1 MRKQLKIC
9 ITQQNRICR
18 MDDFLSLQDQN
29 ILITGASSGMGR
41 VFAQMIARQGARVS
55 LLARNEERLKQ
66 TLDSLEGHGHKM
78 YICDLTDEGQLKD
91 TVIDM
96 EPLDGIVL
104 CAGVN
109 NFVPVKFIKQDK
121 IDKMF
126 QTNYFSQLLLIQML
140 LKKKLVCKGGSI
152 VFISSISSMLGVQG
166 TLLYASSKGAIN
178 SAVRVMAAELA
189 SQKIRVNAICPGI
202 VRTEMLSGTN
212 LEEDTFTKQAGQY
225 PLGLGSPEDVGN
237 AVLFHLSDA
246 SKWLT
251 GQCMVL
257 DGGFTLN

>member
-1 MRKQLKIC
+1 
-9 ITQQNRICR
+9 

-104 CAGVN
+104 CAGIN

-152 VFISSISSMLGVQG
+152 VFISSISLQRVTASNLTNPLVIKKI
-166 TLLYASSKGAIN
+166 TLIHLHRPKADKAHPSLQRSLRALRSI
-178 SAVRVMAAELA
+178 SLEWRVE
-189 SQKIRVNAICPGI
+189 C
-202 VRTEMLSGTN
+202 
-212 LEEDTFTKQAGQY
+212 LE
-225 PLGLGSPEDVGN
+225 
-237 AVLFHLSDA
+237 
-246 SKWLT
+246 
-251 GQCMVL
+251 
-257 DGGFTLN
+257 